1 MQIYQ
6 TKAKKI
12 YGAGYD
18 RVLRDAM
25 AVLDEIKK
33 SKQELDNKAE
43 LDTSGSKIDKNNPQ
57 PTFVWKK
64 L

>member
-1 MQIYQ
+1 MQAYQ

-33 SKQELDNKAE
+33 KTKR
-43 LDTSGSKIDKNNPQ
+43 
-57 PTFVWKK
+57 
-64 L
+64 